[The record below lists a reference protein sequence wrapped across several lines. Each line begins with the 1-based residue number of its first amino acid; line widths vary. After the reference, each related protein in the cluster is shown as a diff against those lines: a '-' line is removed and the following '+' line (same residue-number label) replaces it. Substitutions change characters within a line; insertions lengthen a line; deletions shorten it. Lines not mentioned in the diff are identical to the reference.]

1 MKKIMLLFSL
11 AILLVA
17 CGKDKEP
24 AKPIDKFV
32 GKFDGKLREYKCSD
46 TLVILNTFENYS
58 VTTTEK
64 SESSISGKLSDEKGE
79 TVFNFVA
86 NLDTDNDSK
95 IRITSFTY
103 GSETLFGG
111 GEVSNGKL
119 KLQFAS
125 NQCPIEGNTYRVT
138 REFSAE

>member
-1 MKKIMLLFSL
+1 MLLFSL

-17 CGKDKEP
+17 CGKDEEP

-46 TLVILNTFENYS
+46 TLVILNTFDNYS

-64 SESSISGKLSDEKGE
+64 SETSISGKLSDEKGE

-86 NLDTDNDSK
+86 NLDTDDNSK
-95 IRITSFTY
+95 IRITNFTY

-111 GEVSNGKL
+111 GEVSNGEL
-119 KLQFAS
+119 KLQFATDK
-125 NQCPIEGNTYRVT
+125 CPTGDNSYRVT
-138 REFSAE
+138 REFSAK